1 MAAFRFKEFSIEQ
14 DQCAMKVG
22 TDGVLLGAWAG
33 IDHEPD
39 SILDIGAGTGIIAL
53 MLAQRS
59 HAETIDAL
67 ELDNAAYEQ
76 CVGNFE
82 ASPWADRLF
91 CYHAALL
98 EFAQE
103 MDEPYDLIVC
113 NPPFYS
119 ESVSSGNTQRDQ
131 ARQNDSM
138 PFTHLL
144 TVAAHFLTDTGRFC
158 MIAPFKEEKQL
169 LKLGTSTG
177 LYPTRICRVRGNDQ
191 SPIKRSLLEFG
202 KQTVDVE
209 TTELTIEVERHQY
222 TTAYKQL
229 TQDFYLKM

>member
-1 MAAFRFKEFSIEQ
+1 
-14 DQCAMKVG
+14 MKVG
-22 TDGVLLGAWAG
+22 TDAVLLGAWAG

-59 HAETIDAL
+59 LAETIDAL
-67 ELDNAAYEQ
+67 EIDEAAYEQ

-103 MDEPYDLIVC
+103 MDDPYDLIVS
-113 NPPFYS
+113 NPPFFS
-119 ESVSSGNTQRDQ
+119 ESVSSDNSQRDQ

-158 MIAPFKEEKQL
+158 MIAPYKEENML
-169 LKLGTSTG
+169 LELGASIG
-177 LYPTRICRVRGNDQ
+177 LYPTRICRIRGNDGA
-191 SPIKRSLLEFG
+191 PIKRSLLEFG

-222 TTAYKQL
+222 TTAYKHL